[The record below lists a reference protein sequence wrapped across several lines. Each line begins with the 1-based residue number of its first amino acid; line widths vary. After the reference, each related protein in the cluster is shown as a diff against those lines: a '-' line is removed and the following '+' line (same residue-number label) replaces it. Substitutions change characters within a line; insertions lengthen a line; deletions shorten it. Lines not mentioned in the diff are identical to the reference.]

1 LETLKVL
8 GLCLAV
14 CVLLLTLKNQ
24 NRSDLASLTA
34 IAFSAAV
41 LLWILMR
48 LQPLVRQ
55 LRELFTGAGLQEETL
70 ALAFKV
76 TGIALISEFAA
87 QICRDAGE
95 GALAQK
101 AALAGKLSI
110 LALAVP
116 LIMTLCTSAL
126 ELLA

>member
-1 LETLKVL
+1 METLKVL

-116 LIMTLCTSAL
+116 LIMTLFTSAL

>member
-1 LETLKVL
+1 METLKVL

-70 ALAFKV
+70 ALTFKV